1 MMNQIIWMI
10 NFIPDIFW
18 TLVLVSGLLALA
30 ASYFLGKLAFVSQY
44 RLPLRI
50 GGVLALLVGIY
61 AQGIIANEALWQARV
76 EDLKKQVAT
85 AEEAA
90 KTANTELST
99 AIDEKRKVEEKKTK
113 EVVKY
118 IDKWKTKEILTEV
131 AGPERVRVEEVIK
144 YIENCP
150 VPKEMLE
157 IHNKG
162 AQRSGD
168 KK

>member
-18 TLVLVSGLLALA
+18 TLVLVSGILAIV
-30 ASYFLGKLAFVSQY
+30 ASYFLGKIAFVAQY
-44 RLPLRI
+44 KLPLRI

-90 KTANTELST
+90 KNANTELSS
-99 AIDEKRKVEEKKTK
+99 AIDEKRKLEANKTK

-150 VPKEMLE
+150 VPKEMLD
-157 IHNKG
+157 IHNK
-162 AQRSGD
+162 ATQRSGD

>member
-1 MMNQIIWMI
+1 MNQIIWMI

-18 TLVLVSGLLALA
+18 TLVLVSGLLAIA

-44 RLPLRI
+44 KLPLRI

-90 KTANTELST
+90 KTANTDLST
-99 AIDEKRKVEEKKTK
+99 AIDEKRKVEEKKAK

>member
-1 MMNQIIWMI
+1 MNQRIWMI

-18 TLVLVSGLLALA
+18 TLVLVSGLLAIA

-44 RLPLRI
+44 KLPLRI

-90 KTANTELST
+90 KTANTDLST
-99 AIDEKRKVEEKKTK
+99 AIDEKRKVEEKKAK

>member
-1 MMNQIIWMI
+1 MNQIIWMI

>member
-1 MMNQIIWMI
+1 MNQIIWMI

-18 TLVLVSGLLALA
+18 ALVLVSGILAIV

-44 RLPLRI
+44 KLPLRI

-90 KTANTELST
+90 KSVNTELSSV
-99 AIDEKRKVEEKKTK
+99 IDEKRKLEANKTK

-157 IHNKG
+157 IHNK
-162 AQRSGD
+162 ATQRQGD

>member
-18 TLVLVSGLLALA
+18 TLLLLSGILAIL
-30 ASYFLGKLAFVSQY
+30 ASYFLGKIPFVTQY
-44 RLPLRI
+44 KLPLRM
-50 GGVLALLVGIY
+50 GGVLALLVAVY
-61 AQGIIANEALWQARV
+61 AQGIIANEAIWQART
-76 EDLKKQVAT
+76 EELKKQVAT
-85 AEEAA
+85 AEESA
-90 KTANTELST
+90 KNANTELAT
-99 AIDEKRKVEEKKTK
+99 ALSEKQKTQAVKTK
-113 EVVKY
+113 EVIKY
-118 IDKWKTKEILTEV
+118 IDKWKTKEIITEV

-162 AQRSGD
+162 TQRAGE

>member
-1 MMNQIIWMI
+1 MNQIIWMI

-18 TLVLVSGLLALA
+18 TMVVVSGILAIL

-44 RLPLRI
+44 KLPLRI

-61 AQGIIANEALWQARV
+61 AQGIIANEALWQART
-76 EDLKKQVAT
+76 EELKKQVAT

-90 KTANTELST
+90 KTANTELSS

>member
-18 TLVLVSGLLALA
+18 TLVLVSGLLAIA

-44 RLPLRI
+44 KLPLRI

-90 KTANTELST
+90 KTANTDLST
-99 AIDEKRKVEEKKTK
+99 AIDEKRKVEEKKAK

>member
-18 TLVLVSGLLALA
+18 TMVVVSGILAIL

-44 RLPLRI
+44 KLPLRI

-61 AQGIIANEALWQARV
+61 AQGIIANEALWQART
-76 EDLKKQVAT
+76 EELKKQVAT

-90 KTANTELST
+90 KTANTELSS